1 MERLETL
8 ADGVHRLVLRTPTL
22 PPATATNLMIAG
34 HSRLALIE
42 PATPFEDERRALDE
56 TLEALKAQGRTVQM
70 LLVTHHHVDH
80 IGDVERL
87 RQRHGVPLYAHAATA
102 ERIPFAVDH
111 LLDDGDELDLGEGVV
126 LRAVHTPGHAPGHL
140 VIHELSSG
148 IAHAGDMVAGEGSIL
163 IEPDDAGDMGQYLDS
178 LRRLGALGAAA
189 LVPAHGPV
197 QHDPVAITEHYIA
210 HRLGREAKVLA
221 AIDAGAQTM
230 DEMVASVYAETPR
243 MLWPLAARAL
253 EAHLRKLEADGVV
266 VRTDGRA
273 RRCSSA
279 GRED

>member
-8 ADGVHRLVLRTPTL
+8 GDGVHRLVLRTPTL

-34 HSRLALIE
+34 HSKLALIE
-42 PATPFEDERRALDE
+42 PATPFEEERRVLDE

-102 ERIPFAVDH
+102 ERLPFAVDH
-111 LLDDGDELDLGEGVV
+111 LLGDGDELDLGEGIV

-163 IEPDDAGDMGQYLDS
+163 IEPDDAGDMTQYLDS
-178 LRRLGALGAAA
+178 LRRLGALGTAA

-197 QHDPVAITEHYIA
+197 LEDPVAITEHYIA

-230 DEMVASVYAETPR
+230 DEMVARAYAGTPR

-266 VRTDGRA
+266 ARTDGRA
-273 RRCSSA
+273 RRISTP
-279 GRED
+279 EPV

>member
-1 MERLETL
+1 MERLKTL
-8 ADGVHRLVLRTPTL
+8 AEGVHRLALRTPTL
-22 PPATATNLMIAG
+22 PPAMATNLMVVG
-34 HSRLALIE
+34 HSKLALVE
-42 PATPFEDERRALDE
+42 PATPFEEEQRVLDDV
-56 TLEALKAQGRTVQM
+56 LEALAAQGRTVQM

-102 ERIPFAVDH
+102 ERLPFGVDH
-111 LLDDGDELDLGEGVV
+111 ALGDGDELDLGEGIV

-178 LRRLGALGAAA
+178 LRRLGSLGTTA

-197 QHDPVAITEHYIA
+197 LEDPVAITEHYIA

-221 AIDAGAQTM
+221 AIDEGAASM
-230 DEMVASVYAETPR
+230 DELVARVYHDTPR

-266 VRTDGRA
+266 TRTGGRA
-273 RRCSSA
+273 RRFSTP
-279 GRED
+279 EPV